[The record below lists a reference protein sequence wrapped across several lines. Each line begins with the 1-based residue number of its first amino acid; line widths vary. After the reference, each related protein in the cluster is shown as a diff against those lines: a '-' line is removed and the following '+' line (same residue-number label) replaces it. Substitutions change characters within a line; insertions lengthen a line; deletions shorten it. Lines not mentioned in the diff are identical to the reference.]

1 MDNPVVKIR
10 EFVAFVRQHL
20 TGDEK
25 GEAQIF
31 CERLFQA
38 FGHAGVFEAGG
49 NLEYRVHKGKTTRF
63 ADLLWRPLLLLE
75 MKKRGEKLERH
86 YRQAFDYWLYLVPN
100 RPKYVLLCNFDEFW
114 IYDFNIQLD
123 EPLDRVQLD
132 DLPRRFE
139 AFNFL
144 FPTPKTPLFKNN
156 QVAVTRKAADKMAE
170 LFNRLVGRPDKP
182 LPRDKAQHYVLQC
195 VLALFAQGI
204 DLLPH
209 GKFSELLDECRK
221 GDNSYDL
228 IGGLFRQ
235 MASPTPAEGGR
246 FQDVQYFNGGLF
258 KVVEPVELNVT
269 DLWNLEEAAK
279 EDWSMVKPAIF
290 GTLFEGSM
298 GEGERHAFGA
308 HFTSE
313 ADIQKVVLPTIVRPW
328 RQRIADAKTARDLL
342 DLRQAMLRFRV
353 LDPACGSGNFLYVA
367 YRELKRL
374 ELELLE
380 KIYDNFGGRT
390 RELAGG
396 TSLVSASQFFG
407 LDIKQFAVELAKVT
421 LMVGKK
427 LALEECKA
435 RLATGEQH
443 LPFDLTERELP
454 LDNLDDNIRCDDA
467 LFCAWPMADAII
479 GNPPYLG
486 SRYLAKEHGYEYAQ
500 RIYTAFPNV
509 PKMADYCVHWFRRA
523 HDALPEGGR
532 AGLVATNTIRQNET
546 REASLDYVI
555 DHGGTITE
563 AVSTQVWSG
572 EAAVH
577 VSIINWAKGESPG
590 QKKLFTQK
598 GNDTGANWI
607 VEEVEWVNATLSTRC
622 DVTSAVTLAL
632 NKKPKRCYVGQYP
645 FRACA
650 NSRFLRIMRYE
661 DATL

>member
-1 MDNPVVKIR
+1 
-10 EFVAFVRQHL
+10 
-20 TGDEK
+20 
-25 GEAQIF
+25 
-31 CERLFQA
+31 
-38 FGHAGVFEAGG
+38 
-49 NLEYRVHKGKTTRF
+49 
-63 ADLLWRPLLLLE
+63 

-123 EPLDRVQLD
+123 EPLDRIRLD
-132 DLPRRFE
+132 DLPKRYE
-139 AFNFL
+139 VFNFL

-195 VLALFAQGI
+195 VLALFAQSI

-209 GKFSELLDECRK
+209 GKFSELLDECKK
-221 GDNSYDL
+221 GGSSYDL

-235 MASPTPAEGGR
+235 MASSTPAEGGR
-246 FQDVQYFNGGLF
+246 FQDVRYFNGGLF

-269 DLWNLEEAAK
+269 DLWHLEEAAK

-342 DLRQAMLRFRV
+342 DLRQAMLRYRV

-380 KIYDNFGGRT
+380 KIYDNFGGWT

-427 LALEECKA
+427 LALEECKT

-467 LFCAWPMADAII
+467 LFCEWPAADAII

-486 SRYLAKEHGYEYAQ
+486 SRYLAKEHGYEYAKPFTRLSLKCRRWPTIAYTGFAALTTLCRKEAGRGSSP
-500 RIYTAFPNV
+500 RIPSV
-509 PKMADYCVHWFRRA
+509 RMRRA
-523 HDALPEGGR
+523 KPAW
-532 AGLVATNTIRQNET
+532 TM
-546 REASLDYVI
+546 S
-555 DHGGTITE
+555 
-563 AVSTQVWSG
+563 STT
-572 EAAVH
+572 AAQ
-577 VSIINWAKGESPG
+577 S
-590 QKKLFTQK
+590 
-598 GNDTGANWI
+598 
-607 VEEVEWVNATLSTRC
+607 
-622 DVTSAVTLAL
+622 
-632 NKKPKRCYVGQYP
+632 PKRCP
-645 FRACA
+645 L
-650 NSRFLRIMRYE
+650 RFGAVRLQCMCRWS
-661 DATL
+661 TG